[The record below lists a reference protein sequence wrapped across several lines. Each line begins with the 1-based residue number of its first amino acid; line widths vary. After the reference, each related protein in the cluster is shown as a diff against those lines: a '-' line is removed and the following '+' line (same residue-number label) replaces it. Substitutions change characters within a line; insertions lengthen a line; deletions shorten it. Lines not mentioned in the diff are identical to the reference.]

1 MAAIPFGRMQI
12 KGLRKPVDWA
22 VELLATLSKAMKAKR
37 SKALTQGQRIRPS
50 RSMPIINSHAAGI
63 DISPNGHAVCVP
75 EDSVKA
81 GESPVREFG
90 AFTRQ
95 LDEMVEWL
103 RSCGVQTVAMESTG
117 KYWIAPFERLEAAGF
132 EVILVNAHDL
142 KHVPGRKSDILDC
155 QWIQLLHSYGLLSGS
170 FRPPEDI
177 RRMRT
182 LLRHR
187 SNLVVEC
194 GQAVQH
200 MQGALDEMNIHL
212 HRVVSDLDGETGFRI
227 LDAILAGE
235 RDPDKL
241 VELRDERIRKSTV
254 PEMKDAL
261 RGFWQDEQLFVLRQA
276 RETYRWVQRQIEECD
291 EQLQKVVQRVKSN
304 PASIPPRPAPPNPE
318 GQVRSKKKKAAGGH
332 APKPDF
338 TAELTRICGVD
349 LTQVIGL
356 NVLSVLM
363 LISEIGVDM
372 NRWRSAK
379 AFASWLGLCP
389 GSKISGGK
397 RLSSRT
403 RPVANRVSILL
414 RSLAPTIGRTDTW
427 MGQFHRR
434 MKARLGPAGANTA
447 TGHKLATIIY
457 HLLKYKEGYID
468 VDCLVYAAKFQRSR
482 LVHLRKQAEELGFH
496 LVEATQVT

>member
-1 MAAIPFGRMQI
+1 MQI
-12 KGLRKPVDWA
+12 KSLRKPVDWA
-22 VELLATLSKAMKAKR
+22 IELLTTLSKAMKAKR
-37 SKALTQGQRIRPS
+37 SKQSTQGQRIRPS
-50 RSMPIINSHAAGI
+50 RSMPVINPHAAGV

-75 EDSVKA
+75 EDSVPA

-90 AFTRQ
+90 AFTQQ
-95 LDEMVEWL
+95 LDNMVEWL
-103 RSCGVQTVAMESTG
+103 GSCGVKTVAMESTG

-132 EVILVNAHDL
+132 EVVLVNAHDL

-155 QWIQLLHSYGLLSGS
+155 QWIQRLHSYGLLSGS

-187 SNLVVEC
+187 SNLVVQC
-194 GQAVQH
+194 GQEVQH

-227 LDAILAGE
+227 MDAILAGE
-235 RDPDKL
+235 RNPDKL

-254 PEMKDAL
+254 EEMKEAL
-261 RGFWQDEQLFVLRQA
+261 HGFWQEEQIFVLRQA
-276 RETYRWVQRQIEECD
+276 RETHRWLQRQIEECD
-291 EQLQKVVQRVKSN
+291 VELQKVVQRVKSN
-304 PASIPPRPAPPNPE
+304 PVSIPPEQAPPNPE
-318 GQVRSKKKKAAGGH
+318 GKVGTKKKKNAGGN

-338 TAELTRICGVD
+338 TAELTRICGID
-349 LTQVIGL
+349 LTQVVGL

-363 LISEIGVDM
+363 LVSELGVDM

-427 MGQFHRR
+427 LGHFHRR

-447 TGHKLATIIY
+447 TGHKLAAIIY
-457 HLLKYKEGYID
+457 HLLKYKEPYID
-468 VDCLVYAAKFQRSR
+468 VDCLLYEAKFRCSR
-482 LVHLRKQAEELGFH
+482 LTRLRKQAQELGFQ
-496 LVEATQVT
+496 LVETPQLA

>member
-1 MAAIPFGRMQI
+1 MQN

-22 VELLATLSKAMKAKR
+22 IELLTTLSKAMKAKR
-37 SKALTQGQRIRPS
+37 SKGSTQGQRIRPS
-50 RSMPIINSHAAGI
+50 RNMPIIHPHAAGI

-75 EDSVKA
+75 EDSVPA
-81 GESPVREFG
+81 EASPVREFG

-95 LDEMVEWL
+95 LDDMVEWL
-103 RSCGVQTVAMESTG
+103 RSCGVKTVAMESTG
-117 KYWIAPFERLEAAGF
+117 KYWIPPFERLESAGF

-142 KHVPGRKSDILDC
+142 KHVPGRKTDILDC

-187 SNLVVEC
+187 SNLVVQC
-194 GQAVQH
+194 GQEVQH

-212 HRVVSDLDGETGFRI
+212 HRVVSDLDGETGFRVV
-227 LDAILAGE
+227 DAILAGE

-254 PEMKDAL
+254 EAMKEAL
-261 RGFWQDEQLFVLRQA
+261 HGFWQDEQLFVLRQA
-276 RETYRWVQRQIEECD
+276 RETYRWLQQKIAECD
-291 EQLQKVVQRVKSN
+291 QELQKVVQRVKSN
-304 PASIPPRPAPPNPE
+304 PVSIAPEQAPPNPE
-318 GQVRSKKKKAAGGH
+318 GEVKSRKKKRAGGN

-338 TAELTRICGVD
+338 TAELTRICGID

-363 LISEIGVDM
+363 LVSEIGVDM
-372 NRWRSAK
+372 SRWRSAK

-427 MGQFHRR
+427 LGHFHRR

-457 HLLKYKEGYID
+457 HLLKYKEPYID
-468 VDCLVYAAKFQRSR
+468 VNCILYEEKFRRSR
-482 LVHLRKQAEELGFH
+482 LTRLRKQAQELGFQ
-496 LVEATQVT
+496 LIEATQVA